1 MDLFGGFAAVKICYC
16 IIMCKEAFFIRV
28 DGMQHFCSHDLTAK
42 RAVIRVF
49 ALRAVAQN
57 VWFRREN
64 IRVAGGIYL
73 MISFAF
79 KIVRHV
85 DRIAYMLVSV
95 VAHDGGRSGRIQT
108 RRIKE
113 IAVTL
118 PASPV
123 LHPAVVLAV
132 RVLRLITR
140 QAVAGSRDRD
150 TRNVVCKFIRA
161 VLIGE
166 DLLAALAFPAGLRY
180 PGFGAGRV
188 LLVDLLGIPDL
199 IAGQRERNGIVSAG
213 EQLACRHRRV
223 ERRVAGICIPERQA
237 ECVVRNLGA

>member
-1 MDLFGGFAAVKICYC
+1 MGYRAVKASEEMDLFGGFAAVKIFYC
-16 IIMCKEAFFIRV
+16 INMCKEAFFIRG
-28 DGMQHFCSHDLTAK
+28 DGMQHFCSHDLTAE

-64 IRVAGGIYL
+64 TRVAGGIYL

-123 LHPAVVLAV
+123 LHPAVVLQFASC
-132 RVLRLITR
+132 
-140 QAVAGSRDRD
+140 AS
-150 TRNVVCKFIRA
+150 
-161 VLIGE
+161 
-166 DLLAALAFPAGLRY
+166 
-180 PGFGAGRV
+180 
-188 LLVDLLGIPDL
+188 
-199 IAGQRERNGIVSAG
+199 
-213 EQLACRHRRV
+213 
-223 ERRVAGICIPERQA
+223 
-237 ECVVRNLGA
+237 